1 MAQGAQLRIAETTC
15 LLQSSHDAFIKT
27 LARWTTKRNSREQD
41 CDFTLRVQVKDAPEG
56 LEPIHFRGSGHV
68 VIAQYGSNVFLFDL
82 LRRSVEAR
90 ISQAV
95 ASNVR
100 LWSRSF
106 SASDSWC
113 ARAEY
118 RGAATTQRLRGERR
132 ERDTDRRG
140 IHGW

>member
-68 VIAQYGSNVFLFDL
+68 VIAQYGSNVFLLTSFD
-82 LRRSVEAR
+82 AR
-90 ISQAV
+90 
-95 ASNVR
+95 
-100 LWSRSF
+100 W
-106 SASDSWC
+106 
-113 ARAEY
+113 
-118 RGAATTQRLRGERR
+118 
-132 ERDTDRRG
+132 RRG
-140 IHGW
+140 SRRQWQATFVCGEIVFCL